1 MRGSIRGLSIAGII
15 FSAIFAIG
23 LIIVG
28 AIFLGNAVGILQD
41 IAKSN
46 PQTVVDLKLTVDVIK
61 SFGTYMLVY
70 GIVAAIGVVI
80 GVLMIVNVG
89 KAQTSKVFSII
100 LGILGIVTGEIF
112 ITIAGIITIVYGA
125 KEGK

>member
-15 FSAIFAIG
+15 FSAIFAIA

-28 AIFLGNAVGILQD
+28 AIFLGNAAGILQD

-46 PQTVVDLKLTVDVIK
+46 PKTVVDLKLTVDVIK

-70 GIVAAIGVVI
+70 GIVAAIGAVV

-100 LGILGIVTGEIF
+100 LGILGILTGEIF

>member
-1 MRGSIRGLSIAGII
+1 MRGSIRGLSIVGII
-15 FSAIFAIG
+15 FSTIFAIG
-23 LIIVG
+23 LIVFG
-28 AIFLGNAVGILQD
+28 AICIGNAAGMYQD
-41 IAKSN
+41 LVKSN
-46 PQTVVDLKLTVDVIK
+46 PKTVVDLKLTVDVIK
-61 SFGTYMLVY
+61 SYGTYMLVY
-70 GIVAAIGVVI
+70 GIVAAIGAVV

-100 LGILGIVTGEIF
+100 LGILGILTGEIF